1 MAAQGALHGL
11 GVKAGIAQRR
21 DGDPEE
27 LATSM
32 EHVEG
37 ELRTLWVIGRTET
50 AKLVGAIRFALM
62 TMDALLDVPEDKR
75 PAGFGRERIKA
86 DLNELTALVVELRG
100 AFRADL
106 GVAGNRS
113 RRPRTGSGCGAGAS
127 ATPRRAPTPVLRSFS
142 QGPRPLI
149 RYQSVQPVSCGTSSI
164 RVVPRRPLRPARHAT
179 LEADTPS
186 AAVWGGLDRSGAVL
200 NQPRRPRGQVAALR
214 VSAHNPVVRSRL
226 GVPSAA
232 VSAVTCEDWCAA

>member
-106 GVAGNRS
+106 GVAIGEPEPPAPHRLRL
-113 RRPRTGSGCGAGAS
+113 RRRGERDPAEGADAS
-127 ATPRRAPTPVLRSFS
+127 SKIV
-142 QGPRPLI
+142 
-149 RYQSVQPVSCGTSSI
+149 
-164 RVVPRRPLRPARHAT
+164 
-179 LEADTPS
+179 
-186 AAVWGGLDRSGAVL
+186 
-200 NQPRRPRGQVAALR
+200 
-214 VSAHNPVVRSRL
+214 
-226 GVPSAA
+226 
-232 VSAVTCEDWCAA
+232 